1 MLLTGLHNFFV
12 QLWLICL
19 DAAPWLL
26 LGLLVAGA
34 IKVWL
39 PSRRLA
45 RLLGGHGFWPIVKAA
60 VIGTPLPLCSC
71 SVIPAA
77 VELRR
82 SGASKG
88 STVSFLV
95 STPENGADSIALTYA
110 LLGPFMTIARPVAAI
125 ASALVA
131 GGLTMLAER
140 RAATDLSARSF
151 ADEPVV
157 QAPDVPAC
165 SLSSCCGNDESGEQQ
180 GKLETRGIW
189 QTVGSAAVYASDD
202 LFGDI
207 AGWLALGLV
216 LAALMNTLVPPDAM
230 TAWGS
235 GLLAM
240 LAVMLVG
247 VPMYICA
254 TASTPVA
261 AAMLLAGVSPG
272 TVLVFL
278 LAGPATNLA
287 TIGIV
292 RRELGWSSTAAY
304 LIGVCGTALAAGLL
318 TDAMLAATGVSI
330 ASSINDSHQQLLPH
344 WLTLASLVV
353 LAMLTVR
360 FACKTLYKRIKRTTL
375 NPGASAWGACCDSC

>member
-1 MLLTGLHNFFV
+1 MVIDGVHSFLT

-19 DAAPWLL
+19 EASPWLL
-26 LGLLVAGA
+26 LGMLVASV
-34 IKVWL
+34 IKVFIPAKWM
-39 PSRRLA
+39 A
-45 RLLGGHGFWPIVKAA
+45 RILDGKGIWPVVKAA
-60 VIGTPLPLCSC
+60 IIGTPLPLCSC

-77 VELRR
+77 VALRR
-82 SGASKG
+82 SGVSKA

-125 ASALVA
+125 GSALVA
-131 GGLTMLAER
+131 GILTLFTDRNSKGLPASVPTNPGASVGHQPK
-140 RAATDLSARSF
+140 A
-151 ADEPVV
+151 
-157 QAPDVPAC
+157 QASSCA
-165 SLSSCCGNDESGEQQ
+165 SSSCCSSPPAEPDQTGHPGGWAKAKAALRYACDE
-180 GKLETRGIW
+180 
-189 QTVGSAAVYASDD
+189 

-207 AGWLALGLV
+207 AVWLGVGLV
-216 LAALMNTLVPPDAM
+216 LAAVMNALVPPDAM
-230 TAWGS
+230 AKWGS
-235 GLLAM
+235 GLLPM

-292 RRELGWSSTAAY
+292 HRELGWSATWAY
-304 LIGVCGTALAAGLL
+304 LVGVCGTALVAGLA
-318 TDAMLAATGVSI
+318 TDALLRSTGWVVDPAAVIGHDGLVPQWLAIGSFA
-330 ASSINDSHQQLLPH
+330 
-344 WLTLASLVV
+344 V
-353 LAMLTVR
+353 LALLTGRVIVKAIGNR
-360 FACKTLYKRIKRTTL
+360 LTAD
-375 NPGASAWGACCDSC
+375 SATKAAACCDTP